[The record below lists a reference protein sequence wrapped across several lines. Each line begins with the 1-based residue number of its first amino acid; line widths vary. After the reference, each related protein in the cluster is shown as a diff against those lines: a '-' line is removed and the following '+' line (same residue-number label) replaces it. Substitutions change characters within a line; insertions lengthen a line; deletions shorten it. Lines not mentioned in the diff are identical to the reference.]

1 MPTFVYR
8 RAALRDLDQ
17 LLALER
23 DFPSDRLSRRSFR
36 HLLTRA
42 KAEVWVC
49 AANGRVIGNAVVLY
63 RAGSKTARLYSLVTD
78 PKTRGRGVATTL
90 LETVEAA
97 ARRRRAARL
106 CLEVRPDNAAA
117 IKLYEKF
124 GYRLAQR
131 MEQFY
136 EDGKD
141 ALRFE
146 RALAVPAR
154 HSALAA

>member
-1 MPTFVYR
+1 MQTLVYR
-8 RAALRDLDQ
+8 RAMLRDLDA

-36 HLLTRA
+36 HFLTRGN
-42 KAEVWVC
+42 AEVWVC
-49 AANGRVIGNAVVLY
+49 AADDRVIGNALVLY
-63 RAGSKTARLYSLVTD
+63 RAASKTARLYSLVTD
-78 PKTRGRGVATTL
+78 AKTRGRGVATTL

-97 ARRRRAARL
+97 ARRRGVRRL
-106 CLEVRPDNAAA
+106 CLEVRPDNVAA

-124 GYRLAQR
+124 GYRLAR
-131 MEQFY
+131 RIRGFY
-136 EDGKD
+136 EDGQD